1 MAKQTWKGGALLA
14 PLPAVLVSCGDM
26 ENSNIITIAWTG
38 IVNTQPPKTYIS
50 VRKSRY
56 SYDLIEKSGEFVI
69 NLTTADM
76 VKKVDYC
83 GIYTGRKVDKFK
95 KCEFTKESA
104 KEVGAPIIAECPLAL
119 ECRVTEK
126 MELGT
131 HDLFLADIVAT
142 DVDESLLDKNGK
154 LNLGKANLM
163 AFAHGEYYALGKKLS
178 GFGDSA
184 KKKKKAP
191 PKKK

>member
-14 PLPAVLVSCGDM
+14 PLPAVLVTSGDM
-26 ENSNIITIAWTG
+26 ENSNILTIAWTG
-38 IVNTQPPKTYIS
+38 IINTIPPKTYIS
-50 VRKSRY
+50 VRKSRH
-56 SYDLIEKSGEFVI
+56 SYELIDKSGEFVI

-76 VKKVDYC
+76 AKKVDYC
-83 GIYTGRKVDKFK
+83 GIYTGKKVDKFK
-95 KCEFTKESA
+95 KCEFTKEQA
-104 KEVGAPIIAECPLAL
+104 KEVSAPVIGECPLAL

-126 MELGT
+126 VELGT
-131 HDLFLADIVAT
+131 HDMFIADIVAT
-142 DVDESLLDKNGK
+142 DVEESLLDKNGK
-154 LNLGKANLM
+154 LDLGKANLM

>member
-14 PLPAVLVSCGDM
+14 PLPAVLVTSGDM
-26 ENSNIITIAWTG
+26 ENSNILTIAWTG
-38 IVNTQPPKTYIS
+38 IINTIPPKTYIS
-50 VRKSRY
+50 VRKTRH
-56 SYDLIEKSGEFVI
+56 SYEMIDKSGEFVI

-76 VKKVDYC
+76 AKKVDYC
-83 GIYTGRKVDKFK
+83 GIYPGKKVDKFK
-95 KCEFTKESA
+95 KCNFTKEEA
-104 KEVGAPIIAECPLAL
+104 KEVSAPVIGECPLAL
-119 ECRVTEK
+119 ECKICEK
-126 MELGT
+126 VELGT
-131 HDLFLADIVAT
+131 HDMFIADIVAT
-142 DVDESLLDKNGK
+142 DVEESLLDKNGK
-154 LNLGKANLM
+154 LDLSRANLM

>member
-14 PLPAVLVSCGDM
+14 PLPAVLVTSGDM
-26 ENSNIITIAWTG
+26 ENSNILTIAWTG
-38 IVNTQPPKTYIS
+38 IINTIPPKTYIS
-50 VRKSRY
+50 VRKTRH
-56 SYDLIEKSGEFVI
+56 SYEMIDKSGEFVI

-76 VKKVDYC
+76 AKKVDYC
-83 GIYTGRKVDKFK
+83 GIYTGKKVDKFK
-95 KCEFTKESA
+95 KCNFTKEEA
-104 KEVGAPIIAECPLAL
+104 KEVSAPVIGESPLAL
-119 ECRVTEK
+119 ECKVCEK
-126 MELGT
+126 VELGT
-131 HDLFLADIVAT
+131 HDMFIADIVAT
-142 DVDESLLDKNGK
+142 DVEESLLDKNGK
-154 LNLGKANLM
+154 LDLSRANLM